1 MPIALA
7 ASSAAAEKST
17 AVSSLVFMII
27 FIIVALAVGTWVL
40 VNGIRMRKNGNLP
53 DFMVAEEERNKVKD
67 RAGFARDIA
76 PSIIIMGIVLIALG
90 IELILNVTGVFS
102 AIGTKARFIDGVY
115 VGLFLISFLF
125 FTSRMGKCR
134 EKYIVTGLK

>member
-1 MPIALA
+1 MTLILA
-7 ASSAAAEKST
+7 KAADASKGSSASS
-17 AVSSLVFMII
+17 LIFMII
-27 FIIVALAVGTWVL
+27 FIIVALAVGSWIL
-40 VNGIRMRKNGNLP
+40 INGIRMRKNGNLP

-76 PSIIIMGIVLIALG
+76 PSVILMGGVLIALG
-90 IELILNVTGVFS
+90 VELILNMAGVFS
-102 AIGTKARFIDGVY
+102 ALGAKARFIDGIF

-134 EKYIVTGLK
+134 DKYIVTGLK